1 MGRGY
6 NMARVPNQKMKTMYI
21 MQLFLDKTDETH
33 YITMVEILKH
43 LKNNDISAERKSI
56 YADIDALKLYGFDIQ
71 GFQEKGT
78 YFYHLVS
85 RKFELAELKILV
97 DSVQSSKFITE
108 RKSNQLIKKI
118 ESFASDFEAKE
129 LQRQVFVAG
138 RIKTM
143 NESIYYNV
151 DNLHAAINANSQ
163 ITFQYFQWTV
173 DKKTQLKKDGALY
186 KLSPWAL
193 MWDAEN
199 YYMIAYDSKEE
210 KIKHFRVDKMLHITL
225 TNESRDGKEHFEK
238 FDMAVYAKKMFGMYG
253 GTEVKV
259 KMKCN
264 NNLVGVI
271 LDRFG
276 KEISIIPIDS
286 EHFTINIDVEMS
298 RQFLAWV
305 IGLGCGA
312 KVLGPEG
319 VVEQMRE
326 EGRRVLEQYQ

>member
-78 YFYHLVS
+78 YFYHMVS

-108 RKSNQLIKKI
+108 RKSNELIKKI
-118 ESFASDFEAKE
+118 ESFTSDFEAKE

-163 ITFQYFQWTV
+163 INFQYFQWTV

-253 GTEVKV
+253 GTEVIV

-276 KEISIIPIDS
+276 KEISIIPVDT
-286 EHFTINIDVEMS
+286 EHFTINIDVEIS

-312 KVLGPEG
+312 IVLGPES
-319 VVEQMRE
+319 VVELMRE

>member
-1 MGRGY
+1 MGRDY

-78 YFYHLVS
+78 YFYHMVS

-108 RKSNQLIKKI
+108 RKSNELIKKI
-118 ESFASDFEAKE
+118 ESFTSDFEAKE

-151 DNLHAAINANSQ
+151 DNLHCAINANSQ

-253 GTEVKV
+253 GTEVIV

-276 KEISIIPIDS
+276 KEISIIPIDN
-286 EHFTINIDVEMS
+286 EQFTINIDVEIS

-312 KVLGPEG
+312 KVLGPES
-319 VVEQMRE
+319 VVELMRE